1 MSTFKHRALI
11 VTLSLCGATELVVA
25 AEGPGLGV
33 QLSPAKIAAA
43 DISIPPDGA
52 GLPAGSGTAVAG
64 EKVFQARC
72 LACHGEKGQDGLHD
86 RLVGGHGSLTT
97 NRPVKTVGSYWPYAT
112 TVFDYVRRAMPY
124 FEPRSLTDTEVYS
137 VTAYLLYLNNI
148 IGQRD
153 MMNALTLPK
162 VKMPNRDNF
171 IWTSDVPAQAQ
182 AQLHPPAGETP

>member
-1 MSTFKHRALI
+1 MLAA
-11 VTLSLCGATELVVA
+11 VLSLGCPAAFVDA

-33 QLSPAKIAAA
+33 AASPDKVAAA
-43 DISIPPDGA
+43 DISIPPSGK

-64 EKVFQARC
+64 EKVFLARC
-72 LACHGEKGQDGLHD
+72 AACHGEKGQDGLHD
-86 RLVGGHGSLTT
+86 QLVGGHGSLTT

-124 FEPRSLTDTEVYS
+124 YEPRTLTDPEVYS
-137 VTAYLLYLNNI
+137 VTAYLLYLNRI

-153 MMNALTLPK
+153 VMNATTLPK

-171 IWTSDVPAQAQ
+171 VWTADVP
-182 AQLHPPAGETP
+182 EKK